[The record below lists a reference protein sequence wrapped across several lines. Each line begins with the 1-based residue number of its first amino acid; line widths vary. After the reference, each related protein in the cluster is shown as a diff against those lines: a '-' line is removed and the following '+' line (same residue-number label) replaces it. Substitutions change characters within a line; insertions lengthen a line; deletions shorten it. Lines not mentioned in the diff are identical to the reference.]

1 LLPKLRTKSGA
12 IAMSERIEDFLKEL
26 LHDVSLTA
34 AANGEFKEDVFFR
47 QMCDHL
53 VAAGELETH
62 ERTTHADRG
71 IRIDG
76 HGGNPDE
83 ADGNLSLIVLDF
95 HQDDTVESLTGTEM
109 DAIFNRLT
117 NFMKRAREPAFRNAL
132 DDSSTALDAA
142 VHINAMWMKA
152 RRVKLILI
160 SNRRLSARVDGR
172 DAVTIDGKT
181 VTYSVWD
188 LERLWKYVSS
198 GRERED
204 MELDLVDEFGGPIPA
219 LPAHLGTGDYEA
231 FLCVVPGAQIARIYD
246 RWGSRLLEQNVRSF
260 LQLKGNVNKGMART
274 IRETPEMFFAYN
286 NGITATA
293 EAVTLSD
300 DGTGIARI
308 RNLQIVNGGQTTA
321 SLHLHRAKGGTLD
334 NVFVQMK
341 LSIVRPERSEEV
353 VPRISE
359 YANTQNKVNAA
370 DFFANHPFHIELE
383 KLSRRI
389 LAPPVEGTFTQTR
402 WFYERSR
409 GQYQNAKASTSGAAQ
424 KKFDAEWPKA
434 QLITKTDLAKFL
446 NLWPGEF
453 GMVNP
458 CSVCRGAQKT
468 FSDFAANVSS
478 KWSDT
483 SLAGV
488 NDEFFKECVAK
499 AIIFLETEKIV
510 SNRPWYQK
518 GYRAQIVGHALAKL
532 AWDIQQRQDSLN
544 FTAVWDRQ
552 TLPPVLHEAIIAAVD
567 AVREVVTSP
576 AQPGQNIT
584 EWAKITACWQ
594 RVQALEIEWPE
605 ALPDILQSVADAR
618 AAMKGA
624 KATKKAY
631 DATQAAIDVI
641 NLGASYWQQL
651 VQWPGVRK
659 AITPKELSVVA
670 LAAQGRSLSDKQG
683 VTAMEAR
690 DKAID
695 AGFPAG

>member
-1 LLPKLRTKSGA
+1 MG
-12 IAMSERIEDFLKEL
+12 MSEQIESFLAEL
-26 LHDVSLTA
+26 LHDVSVTA
-34 AANGEFKEDVFFR
+34 ATDGDFREDVFFR

-62 ERTTHADRG
+62 ERTGYADRG
-71 IRIDG
+71 IRLDG

-83 ADGNLSLIVLDF
+83 ADGNLSLIILDF
-95 HQDDTVESLTGTEM
+95 NQSDVVETLTGSDM
-109 DAIFNRLT
+109 DAIFNRLV
-117 NFMKRAREPAFRNAL
+117 NFMKKARDPVFRNAL
-132 DDSSTALDAA
+132 DESMPAFDAA
-142 VHINAMWMKA
+142 IHINATWPKA

-204 MELDLVDEFGGPIPA
+204 MDLDLVADFGGALPA

-231 FLCVVPGAQIARIYD
+231 FLCVVPGSQIARIYD

-260 LQLKGNVNKGMART
+260 LQLKGNVNKGMAKT
-274 IRETPEMFFAYN
+274 IKETPEMFFAYN

-293 EAVTLSD
+293 ESVEMT
-300 DGTGIARI
+300 GGGIAKI

-321 SLHLHRAKGGTLD
+321 SLHLQSSKGESLD

-341 LSIVRPERSEEV
+341 LSIVKPERAEEV
-353 VPRISE
+353 VPKISE

-389 LAPPVEGTFTQTR
+389 LAPAIEGAFTQTR

-409 GQYQNAKASTSGAAQ
+409 GQYQNERARKGGASQ
-424 KKFDAEWPKA
+424 KKFDAEWPKS
-434 QLITKTDLAKFL
+434 QLLTKTDLAKFM
-446 NLWPGEF
+446 NLWPGDF
-453 GMVNP
+453 GMINP

-478 KWSDT
+478 KWGDT
-483 SLAGV
+483 SVAAV
-488 NDEFFKECVAK
+488 NDDFFKECVAK
-499 AIIFLETEKIV
+499 ALIFRETEKIV
-510 SNRPWYQK
+510 TNRPWYQS
-518 GYRAQIVGHALAKL
+518 GYRAQIVAHALAKL
-532 AWDIQQRQDSLN
+532 AWDIEQKQDSLN
-544 FTAVWDRQ
+544 FGAVWDRQ
-552 TLPPVLHEAIIAAVD
+552 SLPTALQDAIIASVD
-567 AVREVVTSP
+567 AVREVVTNP

-594 RVQALEIEWPE
+594 RIQALQIDWPE
-605 ALPDILQSVADAR
+605 SLDDFLQSVAEAKVAKR
-618 AAMKGA
+618 GA
-624 KATKKAY
+624 KAAKKAM
-631 DATQAAIDVI
+631 DGTQAAIDVMK
-641 NLGASYWQQL
+641 LSQGYWQRL
-651 VQWPGVRK
+651 LAWPQARK
-659 AITPKELSVVA
+659 SITPKELAIVS
-670 LAAQGRSLSDKQG
+670 LAAQGRALSDKQG
-683 VTAMEAR
+683 VSAMEAR
-690 DKAID
+690 EKAVD
-695 AGFPAG
+695 AGFAAD